1 MLGCQLDYTQNE
13 LKSKGLGPA
22 VRKLSFKS
30 FQVGRSPLTW
40 AHLVQA
46 AVPGTRKEARSLPA
60 CSQLSGKSTPSLPS
74 LPSLPLQPTSSG
86 VQHTLKPAE
95 TASSN
100 SYWILRPS
108 TGRQALLD

>member
-30 FQVGRSPLTW
+30 SQVGRSPLTW

-46 AVPGTRKEARSLPA
+46 AVPGTRKEEARSLPA
-60 CSQLSGKSTPSLPS
+60 CP
-74 LPSLPLQPTSSG
+74 
-86 VQHTLKPAE
+86 PALWQVHALTALTALTATAAYFLRSPAYTE
-95 TASSN
+95 T
-100 SYWILRPS
+100 
-108 TGRQALLD
+108 G